1 MLATDMCDTHEFLPF
16 SSKKER
22 KKLSLRYDDAN
33 TRKIVMA
40 TVEFIYITSNTF
52 ILQSHFYTHMYVT
65 HRISGLYAALVA
77 AVAMAVTAVQ
87 LFYIQ
92 MHTYNTPR
100 VLSVRPHE
108 HTVEH
113 RAMNK

>member
-22 KKLSLRYDDAN
+22 EKLSLRYDDAN

-65 HRISGLYAALVA
+65 HRFSGLYAASVA

-100 VLSVRPHE
+100 VLYVRPHE
-108 HTVEH
+108 LTQSNI
-113 RAMNK
+113 AL